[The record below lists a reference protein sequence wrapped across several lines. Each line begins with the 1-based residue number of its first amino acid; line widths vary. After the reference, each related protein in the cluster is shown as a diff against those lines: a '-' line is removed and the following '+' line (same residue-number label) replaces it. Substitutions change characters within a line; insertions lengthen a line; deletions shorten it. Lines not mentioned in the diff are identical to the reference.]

1 MITLRTYYK
10 ILIFLIAMTG
20 FAISSYSQT
29 ERVIKGNIGDS
40 LQSIPGAIIS
50 IKGGSD
56 GAAADTA
63 GYFELHTKKEPPFIL
78 QVNYLGYKTKEIEYT
93 GQTEALTIIL
103 ESDETED
110 IVIIGYGTQ
119 KKEDVT
125 GSVATVAKELMAQPT
140 SSPERLLQGS
150 VSGVNVTQSSGQPGA
165 GVNIQIRGVGS
176 INAGSQPLY
185 VIDGFPI
192 YNDPSSMSSG
202 VVSGTYNTNST
213 GGAPVINPLAS
224 INPSDIESIDVLKD
238 ASATAVY
245 GSRGANGVV
254 IVTTKKGSHNKSSVN
269 FDSYVGVQST
279 IKTLPLIN
287 ASQWAALANDA
298 AVNSGKKA
306 PYSQHQVDSMGTGT
320 NWQKEAFRNARIQNY
335 NLSVLG
341 GTEKTRMVLSGNYFK
356 QDGILLN
363 TWFKRY
369 SGRFNIEHDY
379 SARLK
384 IGAFAMVSDITSQVA
399 PQNVV
404 PAILAMPPSVPLYT
418 NGVYTLK
425 SPYQSVYGNPINSLV
440 NDINTTNTIR
450 ALANTYG
457 EYKVL
462 PGLTAKISGGVDLIS
477 NKENSYLPS
486 TTYEGSGSNGVASV
500 GTLSSQTWLNENT
513 LSYTRKINDDHHF
526 DVLGGYMQQASYT
539 ELAIANS
546 AGFASNAYTYN
557 SLNSGTIQVAP
568 SSAQSEWALQSV
580 LLRGN
585 YSYKNKYMITV
596 TSRADG
602 SSRFSDGHKWG
613 SFPSAAIGWNAHK
626 EAFLQNVKH
635 LNELKVRF
643 SAGLTGNQQIPPF
656 TSLSQMGA
664 VKYNFGNTTVSG
676 FAPNT
681 QANPNLTWE
690 KTAQYNLGVDV
701 GLFNNRLSFVSDIYY
716 KYTTN
721 LLLNVTLP
729 ATTGLLN
736 YNPNVLQT
744 QAYENAGSMYNK
756 GVELAVNSKNLIGKF
771 KWNTSLVF
779 AHNENKILSLNNGTD
794 FYQPNTA
801 SPSVLAVGHSV
812 GSFVVYKTD
821 GLIQPGT
828 SSANALTPAADKA
841 PGAQQYADVNH
852 DGKITSDDRI
862 IINNQPKFIAG
873 LTNTFAYGGFD
884 LTIFLQG
891 VYGNKIYNA
900 NAANLALETG
910 YQGASADVLNRYSAT
925 NTNTNIP
932 RAYQDPA
939 SVLSSR
945 FVEDGSYLR
954 LKNISLGY
962 TFPKAWMQ
970 NLRVQNLRIYVS
982 AQNWLTWTKY
992 TGFDP
997 EVSVNGQTPSTAGVD
1012 NGAYPNYKTILG
1024 GLSLTF

>member
-20 FAISSYSQT
+20 ISFSSFSQT
-29 ERVIKGNIGDS
+29 ERVVKGRVADS
-40 LQSIPGAIIS
+40 LQSIFGAIVS
-50 IKGGSD
+50 IKGGSE
-56 GAAADTA
+56 GAATDTA
-63 GYFELHTKKEPPFIL
+63 GYFELRTKKEPPFTLNIY
-78 QVNYLGYKTKEIEYT
+78 YLGYQTQEVQYT
-93 GQTEALTIIL
+93 GQEDLSIVLLPDAI
-103 ESDETED
+103 ED
-110 IVIIGYGTQ
+110 IVIVGYGTQ

-125 GSVATVAKELMAQPT
+125 GSVATVPKELMAQPA
-140 SSPERLLQGS
+140 SSPDKLLQGS
-150 VSGVNVTQSSGQPGA
+150 VAGVNVTQSSGQPGA
-165 GVNIQIRGVGS
+165 GVNLQIRGTGS

-213 GGAPVINPLAS
+213 GGAPTINPLSS

-238 ASATAVY
+238 ASSTAIY

-269 FDSYVGVQST
+269 FDSYIGVQSA
-279 IKTLPLIN
+279 IKKIPVIN
-287 ASQWAALANDA
+287 ASQWASLANDA

-306 PYSQHQVDSMGTGT
+306 TYTPQQVDSMGTGT
-320 NWQKEAFRNARIQNY
+320 NWENAALRRSLIQNY
-335 NLSVLG
+335 NLSLLS
-341 GTEKTRMVLSGNYFK
+341 GTDKTRIAISGNYFK

-379 SARLK
+379 NSHLRLA
-384 IGAFAMVSDITSQVA
+384 AFTTVSNITSQVA

-404 PAILAMPPSVPLYT
+404 PAILAMPPSVSVY
-418 NGVYTLK
+418 NNDGSYTLK
-425 SPYQSVYGNPINSLV
+425 SPYQSVYGNPINSLQ
-440 NDINTTNTIR
+440 NDINVANTVR
-450 ALANTYG
+450 VLANGYA
-457 EYKVL
+457 EYKIL
-462 PGLTAKISGGVDLIS
+462 PGLSAKILGGVDLIS

-486 TTYEGSGSNGVASV
+486 TTYEGSGSSGVASV
-500 GTLSSQTWLNENT
+500 GTLTSKTWLNENL
-513 LSYTRKINDDHHF
+513 LSYTKKINDNHHF
-526 DVLGGYMQQASYT
+526 DVLGGYTQQSSYT
-539 ELAIANS
+539 ESAIANA
-546 AGFASNAYTYN
+546 AGFATNAYTFN
-557 SLNSGTIQVAP
+557 NLSSGTIQVAP
-568 SSAQSEWALQSV
+568 SSAQSQWALNSV

-585 YSYKNKYMITV
+585 YSYKNKYMLTV
-596 TSRADG
+596 TTRADG
-602 SSRFSDGHKWG
+602 SSRFSEGHKWG

-626 EAFLQNVKH
+626 ESFLQNVNH
-635 LNELKVRF
+635 LNELKLRF

-656 TSLSQMGA
+656 TSLSQMGYYR
-664 VKYNFGNTTVSG
+664 YNFGNTTVAG

-690 KTAQYNLGVDV
+690 KTAQYNLGVDI
-701 GLFNNRLSFVSDIYY
+701 GLFNNRISVVSDIYY

-756 GVELAVNSKNLIGKF
+756 GVELAVNTKNLTGRF

-779 AHNENKILSLNNGTD
+779 AHNENKVLSLNNGTD

-801 SPSVLAVGHSV
+801 LPSVLAVGHSV

-821 GLIQPGT
+821 GLITG
-828 SSANALTPAADKA
+828 SSDALTPAADKGI
-841 PGAQQYADVNH
+841 GAQKYKDVNG

-891 VYGNKIYNA
+891 VFGNKIYNA

-910 YQGASADVLNRYSAT
+910 YQGASTDVLNRYT
-925 NTNTNIP
+925 PQNTNTDIP

-939 SVLSSR
+939 AILSSR

-962 TFPKAWMQ
+962 TFPKTLLANARIQ
-970 NLRVQNLRIYVS
+970 NLRVYVS
-982 AQNWLTWTKY
+982 AQNWLTY
-992 TGFDP
+992 TRYSGFDP
-997 EVSVNGQTPSTAGVD
+997 EVSVNGQSPMTAGVD

-1024 GLSLTF
+1024 GLSLSF

>member
-1 MITLRTYYK
+1 MITSRTYYK
-10 ILIFLIAMTG
+10 ILIFLVAMIG
-20 FAISSYSQT
+20 ISFSSYSQT
-29 ERVIKGNIGDS
+29 ERVIKGTIGDS
-40 LQSIPGAIIS
+40 LQSMPGAIIT
-50 IKGGSD
+50 IKGGSE
-56 GAAADTA
+56 GAATDTA
-63 GYFELHTKKEPPFIL
+63 GYFELRTKKEPPFIL
-78 QVNYLGYKTKEIEYT
+78 QVYYTGYQTKEIEYT
-93 GQTEALTIIL
+93 GQEGPLIIVL
-103 ESDETED
+103 VPDAVED
-110 IVIIGYGTQ
+110 IVIVGYGTQ

-125 GSVATVAKELMAQPT
+125 GSVATVAKELMSQPT

-150 VSGVNVTQSSGQPGA
+150 VAGVNVTQSSGQPGA
-165 GVNIQIRGVGS
+165 GANIQIRGTGS
-176 INAGSQPLY
+176 IAAGSQPLY

-192 YNDPSSMSSG
+192 YNDPGTMSSG

-213 GGAPVINPLAS
+213 GGAPAINPLS
-224 INPSDIESIDVLKD
+224 TINPADIESINVLKD
-238 ASATAVY
+238 ASATAIY

-254 IVTTKKGSHNKSSVN
+254 IVTTKKGAHNKTSVN
-269 FDSYVGVQST
+269 FDSYVGVQSV
-279 IKTLPLIN
+279 IKTIPLIN

-306 PYSQHQVDSMGTGT
+306 PYSQQQVDSMGAGT
-320 NWQKEAFRNARIQNY
+320 NWQKEAFRKSRIQNY
-335 NLSVLG
+335 NLSVLA
-341 GTEKTRMVLSGNYFK
+341 GTDKTRIALSGGYFK

-369 SGRFNIEHDY
+369 SGRLNIEHDY

-384 IGAFAMVSDITSQVA
+384 VGSMIMISDITSQVA

-418 NGVYTLK
+418 NGSYTLK
-425 SPYQSVYGNPINSLV
+425 SPYQSVYGNPINSLE
-440 NDINTTNTIR
+440 NDINTSNTVR
-450 ALANTYG
+450 SLANAYG
-457 EYKVL
+457 EYKLL
-462 PGLTAKISGGVDLIS
+462 PGLTAKVLGGIDLIS

-500 GTLSSQTWLNENT
+500 GTLSTKTWLNENT
-513 LSYTRKINDDHHF
+513 LTYTKKINDDHHF

-539 ELAIANS
+539 ELAIANA
-546 AGFASNAYTYN
+546 AGFASNAYTFN
-557 SLNSGTIQVAP
+557 SLNSGTVQVAP

-585 YSYKNKYMITV
+585 YSYKNKYMLTV

-602 SSRFSDGHKWG
+602 SSKFSDGHKWG

-643 SAGLTGNQQIPPF
+643 SAGLTGNNNIPAF

-676 FAPNT
+676 FAPTT

-701 GLFNNRLSFVSDIYY
+701 GLFNNRLSVVSDIYY

-756 GVELAVNSKNLIGKF
+756 GVELAVNTKNLVGKF

-779 AHNENKILSLNNGTD
+779 AHNENKILSLNDGTD
-794 FYQPNTA
+794 FIQPNTA
-801 SPSVLAVGHSV
+801 APSVLAVGHSV

-828 SSANALTPAADKA
+828 SSANALTPAADKGV
-841 PGAQQYADVNH
+841 GAQQYKDVNG
-852 DGKITSDDRI
+852 DGKITSDDRV

-873 LTNTFAYGGFD
+873 LTNTFSYGGFD
-884 LTIFLQG
+884 LTVFLQC

-910 YQGASADVLNRYSAT
+910 YQGASADVVNRYT
-925 NTNTNIP
+925 PQNTNTNIP

-939 SVLSSR
+939 AVLSSR

-962 TFPKAWMQ
+962 TFPKEWIS
-970 NLRVQNLRIYVS
+970 NLRVQNLRVYVS

-997 EVSVNGQTPSTAGVD
+997 EVSVNGQSPMTAGVD

-1024 GLSLTF
+1024 GVSLNF